1 MDNFQ
6 FLPSLNGLSSET
18 PTLVDLNL
26 VNARLPQLVI
36 EPGRPPESAVTV
48 KRCTFSRCT
57 VEGNFAIYPGAV
69 LHDVTFEDTSS
80 PDVMIV
86 GTETVLRRVVV
97 RGGKRSSSLF
107 VKPMAADQFGADR
120 KRELDAWIAA
130 QEDTETLMLDF
141 AGLHA
146 DVEVVGLP
154 LTQLRWDPVRH
165 VAWKATDVNYEVCK
179 KLGFPSNSYVSLTSR
194 RLSLFGA
201 AEGVWAH
208 PASFSRKY
216 SQFVDEVDLLRREG
230 LLTIPGR

>member
-6 FLPSLNGLSSET
+6 FLPSLNGLLSEA

-36 EPGRPPESAVTV
+36 GPGRPPESAVTV

-107 VKPMAADQFGADR
+107 VKPMGTDQFGADR

-130 QEDTETLMLDF
+130 QEDSESLMLDF
-141 AGLHA
+141 ADLHA
-146 DVEVVGLP
+146 DVEVIGLP
-154 LTQLRWDPVRH
+154 LAQLRWDPARH
-165 VAWKATDVNYEVCK
+165 VAWKATDVNRDVCK

-201 AEGVWAH
+201 GEGVWAH
-208 PASFSRKY
+208 PDSSSRKY
-216 SQFVDEVDLLRREG
+216 SQFVDEVDRLRREG
-230 LLTIPGR
+230 LLTIISR